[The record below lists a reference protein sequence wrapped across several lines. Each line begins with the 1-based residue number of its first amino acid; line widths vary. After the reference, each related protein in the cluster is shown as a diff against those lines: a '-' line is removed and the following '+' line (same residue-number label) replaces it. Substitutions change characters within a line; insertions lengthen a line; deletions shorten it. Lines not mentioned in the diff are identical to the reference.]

1 MEYTYYTCPD
11 CGSDN
16 VYHWGYDD
24 GGGDYGDGIVELW
37 KCGNCDYVGD
47 LDYFDMNIGDDGEN
61 DNTTILST

>member
-1 MEYTYYTCPD
+1 MKYTYYVCPD

-24 GGGDYGDGIVELW
+24 GCGNYGEELCEIW

-47 LDYFDMNIGDDGEN
+47 LDYFDMKIEDENKDDS
-61 DNTTILST
+61 TTFLSP